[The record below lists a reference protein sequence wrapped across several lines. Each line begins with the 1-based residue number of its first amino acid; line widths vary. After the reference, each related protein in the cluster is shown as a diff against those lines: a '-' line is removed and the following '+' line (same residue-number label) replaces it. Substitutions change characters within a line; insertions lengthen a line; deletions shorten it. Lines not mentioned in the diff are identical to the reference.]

1 MKTSKKILLAT
12 LFLLAVLLLNM
23 AAVVTKPGEY
33 RVIKQFGR
41 IVRVDTADSNPYG
54 LGWKIPFIQ
63 SESVITSKLILS
75 DLAASDVMTSDKK
88 SMISDCF
95 VLWQIEDPIKF
106 IQKLSGSQQ
115 NAESRISSNVYN
127 ALKNVISSLTQEEVI
142 SGRDG
147 ELAELL
153 TEKLGNNLE
162 SYGIKVT
169 KIETKMLDL
178 PDENKEAVYSRMVS
192 ERGNI
197 AASYTAQGEQE
208 AQKIKNDTDEKTTVI
223 LAQAQKTADT
233 TIAEGEAEYMRILS
247 EAYNDESKADFYS
260 FVRQLDAMKAT
271 LKNQGNTIVL
281 DKDSPIAELFYGTGN
296 GTVQTQNPQ
305 VEE

>member
-1 MKTSKKILLAT
+1 MMKTTKKLTILGIILLLLILMGMAT
-12 LFLLAVLLLNM
+12 
-23 AAVVTKPGEY
+23 VVTKPGEY
-33 RVIKQFGR
+33 RVIKQFGK
-41 IVRVDTADSNPYG
+41 IVRVDTADSHPYG
-54 LGWKIPFIQ
+54 LGFKIPFIQ
-63 SESVITSKLILS
+63 SETVITSKLILS

-95 VLWQIEDPIKF
+95 VLWKIENPIKF

-127 ALKNVISSLTQEEVI
+127 ALKNVISSLSQEEVI

-147 ELAELL
+147 ELAEML
-153 TEKLGNNLE
+153 TEKLGTNLE
-162 SYGIKVT
+162 SYGIKIA

-178 PDENKEAVYSRMVS
+178 PDENKEAVYKRMVS

-197 AASYTAQGEQE
+197 AASYTAKGEQE
-208 AQKIKNDTDEKTTVI
+208 AQKIKNDTSEKTTVI

-233 TIAEGEAEYMRILS
+233 TVAEGEAEYMRILS
-247 EAYNDESKADFYS
+247 EAYNDEAKADFYS

-281 DKDSPIAELFYGTGN
+281 DKDSPIAELFYQAQSAN
-296 GTVQTQNPQ
+296 VP
-305 VEE
+305 

>member
-1 MKTSKKILLAT
+1 MMKTKKNKIFLVVIFVCLLILLELAT
-12 LFLLAVLLLNM
+12 VI
-23 AAVVTKPGEY
+23 TRPGEY

-41 IVRVDTADSNPYG
+41 IVRVDTIESNPYG

-63 SESVITSKLILS
+63 SETVISNKLILS

-95 VLWQIEDPIKF
+95 VLWRIEDPIKF

-147 ELAELL
+147 ELAKLL
-153 TEKLGNNLE
+153 TEKLGTNLE
-162 SYGIKVT
+162 TYGIKVA

-178 PDENKEAVYSRMVS
+178 PDENKEAVYKR
-192 ERGNI
+192 
-197 AASYTAQGEQE
+197 
-208 AQKIKNDTDEKTTVI
+208 KIKVI
-223 LAQAQKTADT
+223 PLC
-233 TIAEGEAEYMRILS
+233 
-247 EAYNDESKADFYS
+247 
-260 FVRQLDAMKAT
+260 
-271 LKNQGNTIVL
+271 
-281 DKDSPIAELFYGTGN
+281 
-296 GTVQTQNPQ
+296 
-305 VEE
+305 

>member
-1 MKTSKKILLAT
+1 MKTSKNKVLLAFLIILL
-12 LFLLAVLLLNM
+12 FVLINM
-23 AAVVTKPGEY
+23 ATVVTRPGEY
-33 RVIKQFGR
+33 RVIRQFGKIIR
-41 IVRVDTADSNPYG
+41 IDTVDSHPYG
-54 LGWKIPFIQ
+54 LGFKVPFIQ
-63 SESVITSKLILS
+63 TETPISSKLILS

-95 VLWQIEDPIKF
+95 VLWRINDPSKF

-153 TEKLGNNLE
+153 TEKLGTGLNA
-162 SYGIKVT
+162 YGIYIE

-197 AASYTAQGEQE
+197 AASYKAKGEQE
-208 AQKIKNDTDEKTTVI
+208 AQKIKNNTDEKTTVI
-223 LAQAQKTADT
+223 IARAQKTADT

-247 EAYNDESKADFYS
+247 EAYNDEAKADFYS

-271 LKNQGNTIVL
+271 LKNQDNTIVL
-281 DKDSPIAELFYGTGN
+281 DKESPIAQLFYQGAD
-296 GTVQTQNPQ
+296 
-305 VEE
+305 